1 MVICHFLEQKF
12 QDNSCTVDLE
22 NNQYTSEKA
31 RGFEEGIS
39 AREKKKKRNLIH
51 DLSVRVTGV
60 LEFFQKVLVWII
72 GSQKTI
78 PSGSGG

>member
-22 NNQYTSEKA
+22 NKEYTSEKA

-39 AREKKKKRNLIH
+39 MRKKKRNLIY
-51 DLSVRVTGV
+51 DLSVTVKGV
-60 LEFFQKVLVWII
+60 LEFFQKVLVGII
-72 GSQKTI
+72 GSQKTVL
-78 PSGSGG
+78 SGSGG

>member
-1 MVICHFLEQKF
+1 MVIHHFLEQKF

-31 RGFEEGIS
+31 RRFEEGIS
-39 AREKKKKRNLIH
+39 AREKKKRNLIH
-51 DLSVRVTGV
+51 DLSVRVKGV
-60 LEFFQKVLVWII
+60 LELFQKVLVWII

-78 PSGSGG
+78 PPGSGG

>member
-1 MVICHFLEQKF
+1 MVIHHFLEQKF

-39 AREKKKKRNLIH
+39 AREKKKRNLIH
-51 DLSVRVTGV
+51 DLSVRVKGV

-72 GSQKTI
+72 G
-78 PSGSGG
+78 